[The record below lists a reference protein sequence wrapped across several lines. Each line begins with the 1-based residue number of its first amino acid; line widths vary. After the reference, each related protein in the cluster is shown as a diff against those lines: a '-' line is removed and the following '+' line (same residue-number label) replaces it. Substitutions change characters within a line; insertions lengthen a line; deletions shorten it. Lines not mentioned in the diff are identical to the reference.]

1 MAMQISIVLESSLGR
16 ENSLWNIWDGME
28 II

>member
-1 MAMQISIVLESSLGR
+1 MAMQIPIVLESSLGH
-16 ENSLWNIWDGME
+16 ENGLWNIWDGME

>member
-1 MAMQISIVLESSLGR
+1 MAMQISIVLQSSLGC
-16 ENSLWNIWDGME
+16 ENGLWNIADGME

>member
-1 MAMQISIVLESSLGR
+1 MAMQISIVLEASLGH
-16 ENSLWNIWDGME
+16 ENRLWNISDGME